1 MVASQE
7 EDRRLAQRCL
17 EMAQTCADPK
27 TAHLLRALAAEFF
40 DLANELGSPVSQQ
53 KIQREIE
60 DKH

>member
-1 MVASQE
+1 VASQE

-40 DLANELGSPVSQQ
+40 DLANELGRPVSQL
-53 KIQREIE
+53 KIQRKIE